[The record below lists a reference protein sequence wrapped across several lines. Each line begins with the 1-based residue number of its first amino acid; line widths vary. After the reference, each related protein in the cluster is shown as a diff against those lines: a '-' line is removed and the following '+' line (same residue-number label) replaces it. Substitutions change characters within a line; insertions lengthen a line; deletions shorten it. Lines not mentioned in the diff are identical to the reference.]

1 MLSNILPTGESII
14 LSGEITNSD
23 IRINITDTG
32 IGISEQ
38 DKDKIFARFFQ
49 GNNQEK
55 KGSLFSGTGI
65 GLALTRTIVEKHHGE
80 ITVKSIVGEG
90 STFTVRLPRR
100 KDVFLNDKNVQFYTQ
115 DSESD
120 VIPNSM
126 PVFADD
132 ENLSVELVEAKDA
145 ENKAHTV
152 LLVEDNDELLQIL
165 KELFEPFYKI
175 ICAHDGKEGLSRIYE
190 SSPDLVI
197 SDVMMPEMTGQKCA
211 CKSKII

>member
-1 MLSNILPTGESII
+1 
-14 LSGEITNSD
+14 
-23 IRINITDTG
+23 
-32 IGISEQ
+32 
-38 DKDKIFARFFQ
+38 
-49 GNNQEK
+49 
-55 KGSLFSGTGI
+55 
-65 GLALTRTIVEKHHGE
+65 
-80 ITVKSIVGEG
+80 
-90 STFTVRLPRR
+90 
-100 KDVFLNDKNVQFYTQ
+100 
-115 DSESD
+115 
-120 VIPNSM
+120 M

-197 SDVMMPEMTGQKCA
+197 SDVMMPEMTGTEMCLQIKNNIDLCHIPVILLTA
-211 CKSKII
+211 LNSTEQNIEGLSRGADDYITKPFEMKELLARITVGTRQ